1 MKPQP
6 RLSCSLS
13 APLSRRFVGI
23 TALFAIGV
31 LLISWFS
38 PNVLAQSATVAL
50 PGHLPKQVEDGS
62 ATPTGH
68 YNSEQMIRLT
78 IGLQTL
84 HPAEEE
90 QFLQELQTKS
100 SPQFHKYLTADQ
112 WNARFAPS
120 VQDEQAVVNWAQSQ
134 GLTVTHR
141 FPHRLLV
148 DVEGTMGTIEK
159 ALNVTMNSYQIG
171 TTSYFSNDR
180 NPQIP
185 ASLNGIVHDI
195 EGLNNIQVMHPSMPD
210 ATPLASPIYAPGAPE
225 APGTSAH
232 ADGNHALLV
241 KAIAAH
247 QKNSNGATSNI
258 TNGNYDPT
266 DIYNSNAYDYNAL
279 QALGHCCN
287 PNSNPGSSP
296 PEASIA
302 IATFG
307 DIAGSDITGFHDQY
321 LYPAYNYNTYYID
334 GTPACCNN
342 ESAFVAANR
351 HPGQVG
357 YSSSSP

>member
-1 MKPQP
+1 MKSQP
-6 RLSCSLS
+6 RSLRSCFGTLSKGL
-13 APLSRRFVGI
+13 AGI
-23 TALFAIGV
+23 VAFMAVAVMAL
-31 LLISWFS
+31 SWFS
-38 PNVLAQSATVAL
+38 PAALAQSATVAL
-50 PGHLPKQVEDGS
+50 SGHMPKQVEDGS
-62 ATPTGH
+62 ATFTGH
-68 YNSEQMIRLT
+68 YNPDQMIRLT
-78 IGLQTL
+78 IGLQSP
-84 HPAEEE
+84 HPAEERG
-90 QFLQELQTKS
+90 FLKELQTKG
-100 SPQFHKYLTADQ
+100 SPQFHRYLTADQ

-159 ALNVTMNSYQIG
+159 ALSVTMNSYQIG
-171 TTSYFSNDR
+171 TASYFSNDR

-210 ATPLASPIYAPGAPE
+210 ATPLASPVYAPGAPE

-241 KAIAAH
+241 KAMAAH
-247 QKNSNGATSNI
+247 QKNSNGTTSNI
-258 TNGNYDPT
+258 TNGSYDPT

-307 DIAGSDITGFHDQY
+307 DIAGSDITG
-321 LYPAYNYNTYYID
+321 
-334 GTPACCNN
+334 
-342 ESAFVAANR
+342 
-351 HPGQVG
+351 
-357 YSSSSP
+357 